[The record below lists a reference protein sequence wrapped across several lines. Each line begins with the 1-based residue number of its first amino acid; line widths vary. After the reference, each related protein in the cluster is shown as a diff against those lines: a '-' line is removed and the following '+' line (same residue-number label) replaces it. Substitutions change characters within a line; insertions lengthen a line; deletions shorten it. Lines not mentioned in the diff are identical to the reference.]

1 MQGLLNEV
9 ETIAYEELRRALIN
23 RWNAGPCGM
32 PGFMGILAEMLQN
45 VVTDGAA
52 TRVNFL
58 DTGLDIT
65 IAIHR
70 TDGKA

>member
-1 MQGLLNEV
+1 MQGLLNEI
-9 ETIAYEELRRALIN
+9 ETIEYEELRRVLVN
-23 RWNAGPCGM
+23 RWNAGPRGM
-32 PGFMGILAEMLQN
+32 PEFMYILAEMLQN

-65 IAIHR
+65 IATHR